1 MSCYPLSIII
11 IITHNVII
19 IIIIIIITIITII
32 IIIVIM
38 NFFLL
43 FCEILLKLNFRF
55 WLEKEIIMIIN
66 RNFRKSLISWKQS
79 YSK

>member
-11 IITHNVII
+11 ITHNFI
-19 IIIIIIITIITII
+19 IIIIIIITTTIIIII

-66 RNFRKSLISWKQS
+66 RNFRKSLKS
-79 YSK
+79 